1 MKRIIMAVLCI
12 LVLLLGWGRLKAED
26 AGAPEVPEACS
37 VLSKEDVQNIVGEPV
52 GDPEKGPNFP
62 KGTGVAL
69 SQCSYNSANG
79 SKSMTL
85 MLRISSAGDNNPGYA
100 KQVIIDRGIKVED
113 VSGVGDVA
121 FWSGMQL
128 QAFKGK
134 NIQVIVN
141 VYGFENEKEKAV
153 QVVQKVIGKL

>member
-1 MKRIIMAVLCI
+1 
-12 LVLLLGWGRLKAED
+12 
-26 AGAPEVPEACS
+26 
-37 VLSKEDVQNIVGEPV
+37 
-52 GDPEKGPNFP
+52 
-62 KGTGVAL
+62 
-69 SQCSYNSANG
+69 
-79 SKSMTL
+79 MTL

-100 KQVIIDRGIKVED
+100 KQVIIDSGIKVED

-153 QVVQKVIGKL
+153 QVAQKVIGKL